1 VKGYRVAMQPDWQDP
16 AAVAT
21 MLDDLETWAVVGL
34 SGDRGRTA
42 YEIAALLQRR
52 GKRIVPVHPKHGEPG
67 APPVLGE
74 QGYATLADIP
84 FPVDVVDVFRR
95 SEAAGEFADQAVAVG
110 ARAVWFQLGVV
121 DEAAFER
128 TTGAGVP
135 MVMDTCPAIE
145 WRKRG
150 S

>member
-1 VKGYRVAMQPDWQDP
+1 MDRSGAHWQEH
-16 AAVAT
+16 AAVDL
-21 MLDDLETWAVVGL
+21 MLDDCQTWAVVGL
-34 SGDRGRTA
+34 SGDPSRTA

-52 GKRIVPVHPKHGEPG
+52 GKRIVPVHPS
-67 APPVLGE
+67 APTVLGE

-110 ARAVWFQLGVV
+110 ARGVWFQLGVV
-121 DEAAFER
+121 DEDAFER
-128 TTGAGVP
+128 TTAAGVP

-145 WRKRG
+145 WRRRG
-150 S
+150 